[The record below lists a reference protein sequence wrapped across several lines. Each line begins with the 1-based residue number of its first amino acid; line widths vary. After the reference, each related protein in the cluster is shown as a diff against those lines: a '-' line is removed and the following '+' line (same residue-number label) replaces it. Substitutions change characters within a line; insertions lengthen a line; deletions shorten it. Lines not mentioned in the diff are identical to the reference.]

1 MNILLNFIWAWETI
15 DRRCGCSDQFV
26 LKPFAGNKKVSMWL
40 INSFVG
46 RDPPNKH
53 TNKLISNKQ
62 NTLVH
67 LLLLVSWY
75 SVHLLLNN
83 TFTIICYS
91 LNIICSIH
99 IIILWNPQI
108 ICTKFVIYTLM
119 FVAWF
124 VQRYVLNVK
133 LYVR

>member
-1 MNILLNFIWAWETI
+1 MNIVSNLIWTWETI
-15 DRRCGCSDQFV
+15 DRRCGCSDQIV
-26 LKPFAGNKKVSMWL
+26 LKPFAGNKNVSMWL

-46 RDPPNKH
+46 RDPPNKQ
-53 TNKLISNKQ
+53 TNNKQ
-62 NTLVH
+62 NTPVH

-83 TFTIICYS
+83 TFTIICDS
-91 LNIICSIH
+91 INIICSIH

-108 ICTKFVIYTLM
+108 ICSKFVIYTLM